1 MTAEGRVDAIAA
13 DDTIVE
19 APPTARR
26 LRRRRRPSGAPPP
39 LPRSLGRTGTGW
51 LIVLVAAV
59 AWTIVIYNSPA
70 ARRVTDRVDAAF
82 LRAIADVRTDW
93 LTDIM
98 SAISRF
104 GLGWGVSAMVIAL
117 VIALMVL
124 KRWRHLFTFVGCLAF
139 GDIVLG
145 LTYQGFTRP
154 RPYDVTIIGDWYGFS
169 LPAAQVAL
177 VTILGIGIS
186 YSLVVAGRPRTIAK
200 IVTAVVVFVF
210 GVSQL
215 YLATYHPFDLLVGT
229 VARRGHR
236 RQRLPLLHPERGLPR
251 HATAVERPR
260 ISTSAVGAAK
270 P

>member
-1 MTAEGRVDAIAA
+1 MTTEGRVDAIAA

-117 VIALMVL
+117 VIALVVL
-124 KRWRHLFTFVGCLAF
+124 KR
-139 GDIVLG
+139 
-145 LTYQGFTRP
+145 
-154 RPYDVTIIGDWYGFS
+154 
-169 LPAAQVAL
+169 
-177 VTILGIGIS
+177 
-186 YSLVVAGRPRTIAK
+186 
-200 IVTAVVVFVF
+200 
-210 GVSQL
+210 
-215 YLATYHPFDLLVGT
+215 
-229 VARRGHR
+229 
-236 RQRLPLLHPERGLPR
+236 
-251 HATAVERPR
+251 
-260 ISTSAVGAAK
+260 
-270 P
+270 